1 MFFKPASLP
10 IKAFGLELT
19 IYASV
24 TSETKMNIRTG
35 TLGWLCT
42 AAFLLGLN
50 GQSLA
55 QTSAEGSWK
64 DGFSLDVREG
74 DRLSFMY
81 SPFTHHFDS
90 SPEHRYVWLVGVER
104 ERANRRVSGITYFSN
119 SFGQPSTY
127 IYPWGKNYPNV
138 GGVEGLFLKWSA
150 GMLYGYVEPYE
161 KKVPLNVNGF
171 SPAII
176 PSIGYERA
184 GYSTQINLLGTAGLM
199 WQISVPLGR

>member
-1 MFFKPASLP
+1 M
-10 IKAFGLELT
+10 
-19 IYASV
+19 
-24 TSETKMNIRTG
+24 SETKMNMRTG
-35 TLGWLCT
+35 DMGWLCT
-42 AAFLLGLN
+42 AAFLLGLS
-50 GQSLA
+50 GPSLA
-55 QTSAEGSWK
+55 QSSAEGSWK

-81 SPFTHHFDS
+81 SPFTHHLDS

-104 ERANRRVSGITYFSN
+104 ERANHRISGITYFSN

-127 IYPWGKNYPNV
+127 IYPWGQNYPNV
-138 GGVEGLFLKWSA
+138 GGVEGLFVKWSA
-150 GMLYGYVEPYE
+150 GMLYGYVDPYE
-161 KKVPLNVNGF
+161 NKVPLNVNGF